1 MNQKIETLKDKRGLF
16 KNVPKFLR
24 TLVRQRLR
32 ELESDRKTFDRLV
45 LENRARLKR
54 LYALLHV
61 KPDPYAQKVLFEN
74 KPPEGTPLQA
84 LRRIAKEK
92 NPEVAATLVRQYRL
106 PFLLVESALESM
118 PPEVALAAIASLSL
132 EELLAR
138 LPLIGRRGLIQG
150 ELREE
155 LLRRLQTTDRAR
167 SPSLSYQQA
176 EAIVRKANLDRDLS
190 RAIFALAQTQDSQ
203 NITLSGNTALIV
215 DVSASMPRE
224 GNYLEIAAQVG
235 FLLDSALV
243 EGSEMTFIAC
253 DRAARSRTVRRGA
266 NMKVWRKLMYFPTNK
281 NMNLSS
287 LGAGV
292 EYLIASQIKVQRL
305 VIVSD
310 GYENHPPRLAGAIAR
325 YRQVFSCYPSV
336 NLVQPPHSSRQLAVD
351 LKNAQLSYAIFN
363 VDRHFIGLDA
373 LIPCLARQQ
382 DNDIITQILNY
393 PLAF

>member
-32 ELESDRKTFDRLV
+32 EWESDRETFDRLV

-84 LRRIAKEK
+84 LRQIAKEK
-92 NPEVAATLVRQYRL
+92 NPEVAATLVRQHRL

-118 PPEVALAAIASLSL
+118 PSDVALAAIASLSL

-138 LPLIGRRGLIQG
+138 LPLMGRRGLIQG

-155 LLRRLQTTDRAR
+155 LLQRLQTADR
-167 SPSLSYQQA
+167 SQTLSYQQA

-190 RAIFALAQTQDSQ
+190 RAIFALAQVQDRQ
-203 NITLSGNTALIV
+203 DVKLSGNTALIV

-224 GNYLEIAAQVG
+224 GECLELAARVA
-235 FLLDSALV
+235 FLLDAALV
-243 EGSEMTFIAC
+243 EGSKMTVIAC
-253 DRAARSRTVRRGA
+253 DRDARSLTIRRGA
-266 NMKVWRKLMYFPTNK
+266 DVGVWRERMHFPAKENS
-281 NMNLSS
+281 NLSS
-287 LGAGV
+287 LGVGV
-292 EYLIASQIKVQRL
+292 EYLTVSQIEVQRL
-305 VIVSD
+305 IIVSD

-336 NLVQPPHSSRQLAVD
+336 NLVQPPNSSRQLAVD
-351 LKNAQLSYAIFN
+351 LKNAQLGYAIFN
-363 VDRHFIGLDA
+363 VDRHFIGLNA
-373 LIPCLARQQ
+373 LLPCLARQQ
-382 DNDIITQILNY
+382 NNDIITQILNY

>member
-32 ELESDRKTFDRLV
+32 EWESDRETFDRLV
-45 LENRARLKR
+45 LENRTRLKR

-74 KPPEGTPLQA
+74 NPPEGTPLQA
-84 LRRIAKEK
+84 LRQIAKEK
-92 NPEVAATLVRQYRL
+92 NPEVAATLVRKHRL

-138 LPLIGRRGLIQG
+138 LPLMGRRGLIQG

-155 LLRRLQTTDRAR
+155 LLQRLQTADR
-167 SPSLSYQQA
+167 SQTLSYQQA

-190 RAIFALAQTQDSQ
+190 RAIFSLAQVRDRQDVK
-203 NITLSGNTALIV
+203 LSGNTALIV
-215 DVSASMPRE
+215 DVSTSMPRE
-224 GNYLEIAAQVG
+224 GECLELAARVA
-235 FLLDSALV
+235 FLLDVALV
-243 EGSEMTFIAC
+243 EGSEMTVIAC
-253 DRAARSRTVRRGA
+253 DRVARSLLNPRRGA
-266 NMKVWRKLMYFPTNK
+266 DVGVWRKLMNFPANENK
-281 NMNLSS
+281 NWSS
-287 LGAGV
+287 LGVGV
-292 EYLIASQIKVQRL
+292 EYLTASQIEVQRL

-336 NLVQPPHSSRQLAVD
+336 NLVQPPNSSRQLAVD
-351 LKNAQLSYAIFN
+351 LKNAQLGYAIFN
-363 VDRHFIGLDA
+363 VDRHFIGLNA
-373 LIPCLARQQ
+373 LLPCLARQQ
-382 DNDIITQILNY
+382 DNDIIIQILNY
-393 PLAF
+393 SL